1 MLLEYF
7 SVLCTLDKA
16 AWMTRKDIGIRK
28 SVNKFHIGLF
38 CNRKVTSFI
47 APASSSRLSD
57 MGMLLAAFWSSICFS
72 YSESHSP
79 CPCYGLR
86 HTKNNF

>member
-1 MLLEYF
+1 MLLAHF
-7 SVLCTLDKA
+7 SVLSTLDKV
-16 AWMTRKDIGIRK
+16 AWMTRKDTGIRK

-38 CNRKVTSFI
+38 CNRKVTSFT
-47 APASSSRLSD
+47 APASSSTLPD
-57 MGMLLAAFWSSICFS
+57 MGMPLAAFWSSICFS